1 MVLDMKALMAD
12 EVARGKIEEIQKVLE
27 NDAVIGKMMEAA
39 EGLKDAYEIV
49 KKFISVKYETFKA
62 LCMDAMEY
70 FNEDKVA
77 LSDETMD
84 AVVGGGFFG
93 DLWNKCKKTVISV
106 GVGVLWGVAAAGIA
120 FAFAGVVVG
129 TGGVGTIAVSA
140 AIGALVGTGAG
151 LTYYFFKEIRIF
163 YFL

>member
-1 MVLDMKALMAD
+1 M
-12 EVARGKIEEIQKVLE
+12 
-27 NDAVIGKMMEAA
+27 
-39 EGLKDAYEIV
+39 KDAYEIV
-49 KKFISVKYETFKA
+49 KKFVTVKYETFKA

-151 LTYYFFKEIRIF
+151 LTYYFKAK
-163 YFL
+163 